1 MSDRSE
7 RPAWCT
13 ITAKLSR
20 AGVTLIELSGNIV
33 GRGCNVP
40 GDLDRKSAREA
51 IASAIAALDY
61 LDRCAQDPGL
71 LQQPLGR
78 VRDARRTAQ

>member
-1 MSDRSE
+1 MSDRFE

-13 ITAKLSR
+13 ICAKLSW

-40 GDLDRKSAREA
+40 SDLDRKSAREA
-51 IASAIAALDY
+51 IVSAVAALDH
-61 LDRCAQDPGL
+61 LDRCAQDPAL
-71 LQQPLGR
+71 LQLPWEI
-78 VRDARRTAQ
+78 